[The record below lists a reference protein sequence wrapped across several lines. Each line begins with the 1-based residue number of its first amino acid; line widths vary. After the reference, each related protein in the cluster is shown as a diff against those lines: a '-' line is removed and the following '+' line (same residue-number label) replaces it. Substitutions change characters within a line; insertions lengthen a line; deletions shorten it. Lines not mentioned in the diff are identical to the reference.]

1 MSKALYIIGNGFD
14 KAHGL
19 KTSYWDFRTYLE
31 STHWEFLQA
40 FEKLY
45 GFEPLDDLDPY
56 VPEGAKL
63 RWEKMLQGEL
73 WSRLEDNMGH
83 PNIAQ
88 MENFSDCI
96 VDDLDL
102 DSGNVGI
109 RDTLD
114 EYWRREYGFIK
125 KLQGYIKEWIES
137 LDTTKIKPRKKVL
150 IKSTDYFF
158 SFNYTDTLESVYKIT
173 DVFHVHGGIDSI
185 CDREPIMG
193 HCNREQ
199 IKEYREK
206 AVEAD
211 NLWDEGA
218 ASIDDAIADYLE
230 GTYKDTAQIIWF
242 CDYFWHRLSDINHV
256 TIIGWSAG
264 SVDMPYLEK
273 IVACIPKHT
282 KWTVYF
288 YNPNE
293 KGALEKALKL
303 CGVNTKDIELLQSD
317 TYWDC

>member
-125 KLQGYIKEWIES
+125 KLQGYIK
-137 LDTTKIKPRKKVL
+137 
-150 IKSTDYFF
+150 
-158 SFNYTDTLESVYKIT
+158 
-173 DVFHVHGGIDSI
+173 
-185 CDREPIMG
+185 
-193 HCNREQ
+193 
-199 IKEYREK
+199 
-206 AVEAD
+206 
-211 NLWDEGA
+211 
-218 ASIDDAIADYLE
+218 
-230 GTYKDTAQIIWF
+230 
-242 CDYFWHRLSDINHV
+242 
-256 TIIGWSAG
+256 
-264 SVDMPYLEK
+264 
-273 IVACIPKHT
+273 
-282 KWTVYF
+282 
-288 YNPNE
+288 
-293 KGALEKALKL
+293 
-303 CGVNTKDIELLQSD
+303 
-317 TYWDC
+317 